1 MDFRHA
7 TFFFAQNVDV
17 SNKRREKEGWKM
29 VRGLICMV
37 AAFASFIGCYAA
49 VALSNVK
56 IQQRYP
62 WNGKVDISFN
72 LASTKSNNTIRIS
85 AVDTRTGEMLNV
97 TSLFDENGN
106 ELYGPIKMAPG
117 KRRIVWDADRDF
129 QEKVRIDE
137 LSITV
142 SAGPYYDYPLYKVID
157 LSGGTSVESF
167 PVTSLD
173 EVPEGGWTKEH
184 RTTKLVL
191 RLIQPGKVHL
201 GPQSFN
207 FAMDEADAILTKPYY
222 IGIFKVTRK
231 QWELVMGNYD
241 ALRNDKGWDGNGMFN
256 YYKSMLSAQN
266 QNALTI
272 EECPVSQVTPKVL
285 RGMDYVDKW
294 PYVKDVSPE
303 SFIGVLRKKT
313 GLKELDLPTE
323 VQWEYAARAGTTE
336 NRDLPFKRKDDV
348 SNAWGIYE
356 MMDDIGEICV
366 DGYFQFYA
374 EQYGNKIA
382 IDPIGN
388 PRSEYRNVR
397 NFSSLTVN
405 LIGQRMRV
413 SNDIEKHGFD
423 GSVSPHSCR
432 IGYFPFEK

>member
-1 MDFRHA
+1 
-7 TFFFAQNVDV
+7 
-17 SNKRREKEGWKM
+17 M
-29 VRGLICMV
+29 VT
-37 AAFASFIGCYAA
+37 AFMSFIGCFAA

-72 LASTKSNNTIRIS
+72 LAGTRVNNSITVNALDTATGKS
-85 AVDTRTGEMLNV
+85 LNV
-97 TSLFDENGN
+97 ATLYDDKGNLISL
-106 ELYGPIKMAPG
+106 PIKLTPG
-117 KRRIVWDADRDF
+117 KHHLVWDANADVQAGYKTDS
-129 QEKVRIDE
+129 
-137 LSITV
+137 LSVTI
-142 SAGPYYDYPLYKVID
+142 SAGQHYDLPLYQVID
-157 LSGGTSVESF
+157 LSGGPTAERF
-167 PVTSLD
+167 PITTLTD
-173 EVPEGGWTKEH
+173 VPEGGWTKEY

-207 FAMDEADAILTKPYY
+207 FATDEADAILTKAYY

-241 ALRNDKGWDGNGMFN
+241 ALRNDNGWDGNGMFN

-413 SNDIEKHGFD
+413 SNDVEKHGFN